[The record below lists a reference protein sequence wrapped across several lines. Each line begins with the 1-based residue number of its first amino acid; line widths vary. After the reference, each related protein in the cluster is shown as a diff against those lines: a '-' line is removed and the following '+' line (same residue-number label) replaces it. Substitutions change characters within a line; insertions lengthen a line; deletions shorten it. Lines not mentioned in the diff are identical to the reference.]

1 MGVYSSSA
9 AVTQNGSPPPP
20 DRLSQDKVW
29 LHASVLGS
37 NEELNATHVAAW
49 TSGKGSVLRRRN
61 LLTDSLIV

>member
-9 AVTQNGSPPPP
+9 AVTQNGSPPPH
-20 DRLSQDKVW
+20 RLSQDKVW
-29 LHASVLGS
+29 LHAPVLGS